1 MDDLAVARGGDAAS
15 QRLAFEN
22 DDLTP
27 RHRQPAGNSQTDDTT
42 TDDHAIEVENFPH
55 ATPPYR
61 STWPFFGLSRKAE
74 CCRTTF
80 LKQARAECKPEL
92 KRVAILR
99 IRSHALDS

>member
-1 MDDLAVARGGDAAS
+1 MDDSLLREEVMLTS

-55 ATPPYR
+55 ATPP
-61 STWPFFGLSRKAE
+61 
-74 CCRTTF
+74 
-80 LKQARAECKPEL
+80 
-92 KRVAILR
+92 
-99 IRSHALDS
+99 